1 MNVSLAFN
9 AVQPTPC
16 QAAVTN
22 GQFQDPS
29 RGTLIKSLRSFMFLS
44 IPTSYLTN
52 EMKLNCVTRKVSKKK
67 ENGILTEGSIF
78 RVDRSRSP
86 C

>member
-16 QAAVTN
+16 QAAITN